1 MKKSLYI
8 YQNGE
13 LKRKDDSL
21 QFINDKGQK
30 TYIPVKGISE
40 IYMFGQYTINSSL
53 VDFLSKNDIVIH
65 FFNYYDYYSSSLVP
79 KKSRVSGK
87 LLVKQCENY
96 QQFQKRMNLAKK
108 FVYAAGKNIYRNLR
122 YYNGR
127 GKDLSREMTEIESL
141 VNRISSADSINSL
154 LGFEG
159 NINKVYYSAWSKIV
173 NQEIDFHKRVK
184 RPPDNMINSMIS
196 YLNSL
201 VYTTTLSEIYKT
213 QLDPTISFLHE
224 PGTSRFSLSLDIAEI
239 FKPLIADRLIFSLLN
254 KNQIQKKHFT
264 KELEYLHLEEKGS
277 KIVLQEYDAYLNR
290 TIKHKVLNKK
300 VSYKYLIRLEC
311 YKLIK
316 HLLEEK
322 EYDPFIMWW

>member
-1 MKKSLYI
+1 
-8 YQNGE
+8 
-13 LKRKDDSL
+13 
-21 QFINDKGQK
+21 
-30 TYIPVKGISE
+30 
-40 IYMFGQYTINSSL
+40 
-53 VDFLSKNDIVIH
+53 
-65 FFNYYDYYSSSLVP
+65 
-79 KKSRVSGK
+79 
-87 LLVKQCENY
+87 
-96 QQFQKRMNLAKK
+96 
-108 FVYAAGKNIYRNLR
+108 
-122 YYNGR
+122 
-127 GKDLSREMTEIESL
+127 
-141 VNRISSADSINSL
+141 
-154 LGFEG
+154 
-159 NINKVYYSAWSKIV
+159 
-173 NQEIDFHKRVK
+173 
-184 RPPDNMINSMIS
+184 MIS

>member
-1 MKKSLYI
+1 MEKSLYI

-13 LKRKDDSL
+13 LKRKDNSL
-21 QFINDKGQK
+21 QFINVEGKK
-30 TYIPVKGISE
+30 TYIPVHSISD

-53 VDFLSKNDIVIH
+53 VDFLSQNDIIVH

-87 LLVKQCENY
+87 LLIKQCEHY
-96 QQFQKRMNLAKK
+96 QESEKRLELAKK
-108 FVYAAGKNIYRNLR
+108 FVFGAGKNIYRNLR

-127 GKDLSREMTEIESL
+127 GKDLSREMLEIESL
-141 VNRISSADSINSL
+141 INSIERSSSINSL
-154 LGFEG
+154 MGIEG
-159 NINKVYYSAWSKIV
+159 NIHKIYYGAWNIII
-173 NQEIDFHKRVK
+173 NQEIDFKKRVK
-184 RPPDNMINSMIS
+184 RPPDNMINTLIS

-201 VYTTTLSEIYKT
+201 VYTTVLSEIYKT
-213 QLDPTISFLHE
+213 QLDPTISYLHE

-254 KNQIQKKHFT
+254 KNQIQEKHFT
-264 KELEYLHLEEKGS
+264 KEIEYLHMEESGS
-277 KIVLQEYDAYLNR
+277 KIILAEYDAYLSR
-290 TIKHKVLNKK
+290 TIEHKSLGKK
-300 VSYKYLIRLEC
+300 VSYRYLMRLEC

-322 EYDPFIMWW
+322 EYEPFMMWW